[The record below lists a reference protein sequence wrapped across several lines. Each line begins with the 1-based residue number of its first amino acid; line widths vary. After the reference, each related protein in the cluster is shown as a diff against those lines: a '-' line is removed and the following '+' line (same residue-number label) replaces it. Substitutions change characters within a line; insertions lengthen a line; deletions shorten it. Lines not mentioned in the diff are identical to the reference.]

1 MGADTTLADALTHAG
16 EGTQR
21 TMEDELGNILQ
32 YIVPYVR
39 DPHERV
45 RYAACNALGQ
55 MSTDFAPE
63 LQQTY
68 HELVVP
74 ALINTMVCKRE
85 MDGAG
90 IHGVLTSMAM
100 QEDSNPRVQTHA
112 AAALVNFAESADPV
126 LLNPYLDSLLSKV
139 YLE

>member
-1 MGADTTLADALTHAG
+1 M
-16 EGTQR
+16 EG
-21 TMEDELGNILQ
+21 ELGNILQ

-74 ALINTMVCKRE
+74 ALISTMVCVARDRMVRE
-85 MDGAG
+85 
-90 IHGVLTSMAM
+90 IQS
-100 QEDSNPRVQTHA
+100 
-112 AAALVNFAESADPV
+112 
-126 LLNPYLDSLLSKV
+126 
-139 YLE
+139 